1 MDQKEKIE
9 NLKYTISRY
18 DHYYDSVNSKSNVYL
33 TLMTFLLGGTV
44 ALFRYAIDQK
54 QLSTLN
60 LVFLIITILIQIKG
74 IMITLWAL
82 KPYLKSG
89 TQKLNGSVFYFG
101 YVASFTPTEFKQVY
115 DALDYDRNYT
125 DILNQAYQLASGLKK
140 KYFLLFWSTV
150 IIAVQIILLV
160 AIGIL
165 LIKK

>member
-74 IMITLWAL
+74 IMISH
-82 KPYLKSG
+82 PYCPN
-89 TQKLNGSVFYFG
+89 KL
-101 YVASFTPTEFKQVY
+101 
-115 DALDYDRNYT
+115 L
-125 DILNQAYQLASGLKK
+125 
-140 KYFLLFWSTV
+140 LLF
-150 IIAVQIILLV
+150 IEIMNR
-160 AIGIL
+160 
-165 LIKK
+165 LINIKTINWQAG